1 MGGGCRSDNYAY
13 NGSNAGYSGHADW
26 MNGWDTA
33 TLNAFIVGCE
43 NAPRDCSMDLLGNGK
58 QLGFGPN

>member
-1 MGGGCRSDNYAY
+1 
-13 NGSNAGYSGHADW
+13 

-33 TLNAFIVGCE
+33 TLNAFIAGCE
-43 NAPRDCSMDLLGNGK
+43 NVPRDCSMDLLGNGK